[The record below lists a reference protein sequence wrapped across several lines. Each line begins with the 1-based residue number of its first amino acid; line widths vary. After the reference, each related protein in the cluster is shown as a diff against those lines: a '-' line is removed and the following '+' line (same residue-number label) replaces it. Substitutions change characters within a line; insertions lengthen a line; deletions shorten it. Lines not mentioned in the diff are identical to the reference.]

1 MEWICAKGGVEL
13 GCRQRRNL
21 VKHAQCF
28 NARVAWM
35 SVVLLGVATKNLLGE
50 RNWPRTKALA
60 LSAAF
65 RNDCSGGLR
74 NGCVAPRGEF
84 GKQRCFADAGPT

>member
-1 MEWICAKGGVEL
+1 
-13 GCRQRRNL
+13 
-21 VKHAQCF
+21 
-28 NARVAWM
+28 M

-50 RNWPRTKALA
+50 RSWLRTRALA

-74 NGCVAPRGEF
+74 NGCVTPLGEF
-84 GKQRCFADAGPT
+84 GKQRCFADAGPTGNDNARHKCGGDA